1 MRWRT
6 CRAPLKQRVWFDVA
20 LEETEIKFGTDGW
33 RAVIGGDYTFRNVG
47 RVAQGFG
54 SYVREHWN
62 WQRGIVVG
70 YDRRFGSERF
80 AAHVASVL
88 SGNGIP
94 VHLVDRPC
102 PTPVVAFSAARLQA
116 AGAVMI
122 TASHNPP
129 ADNGFK
135 IRTATGAAVAPEKL
149 GEIEDEVAQVDG
161 DSVICMD
168 ESSAIDAGL
177 WNEFD
182 PDQAYLDHIST
193 LIDLDRVRGRDIEIV
208 IDAMYGSAAA
218 WLPRV
223 LGGGRLRV
231 SEIHSEWNPRFPGLA
246 RPEPIPPQTDELSVV
261 VRDSDAVVGIATD
274 GDGDRLGVVDGSGEF
289 VDQLRTI
296 ALLAFY
302 FLEHRNLRRPLV
314 KTLTTSSMLERL
326 GKIYDVHVEEVGVG
340 MKYVA
345 PAMTELDAIM
355 GGEESGGYVF
365 APHMPERDGVVA
377 GLYFLDLMVREGKT
391 PAELVAMLFQK
402 LGREYHY
409 GRRDF
414 RFSAEARSAIEE
426 QVRIWVPGSIDGA
439 AVLRRNEADGFKYY
453 LDDESWL
460 LIRFSGTE
468 PLLRVYTE
476 TTTVDRVDEL
486 LAIGASA
493 AGVKE

>member
-168 ESSAIDAGL
+168 ESSAIDL
-177 WNEFD
+177 S
-182 PDQAYLDHIST
+182 LIHI
-193 LIDLDRVRGRDIEIV
+193 
-208 IDAMYGSAAA
+208 
-218 WLPRV
+218 
-223 LGGGRLRV
+223 
-231 SEIHSEWNPRFPGLA
+231 
-246 RPEPIPPQTDELSVV
+246 
-261 VRDSDAVVGIATD
+261 
-274 GDGDRLGVVDGSGEF
+274 
-289 VDQLRTI
+289 
-296 ALLAFY
+296 
-302 FLEHRNLRRPLV
+302 
-314 KTLTTSSMLERL
+314 
-326 GKIYDVHVEEVGVG
+326 
-340 MKYVA
+340 
-345 PAMTELDAIM
+345 
-355 GGEESGGYVF
+355 
-365 APHMPERDGVVA
+365 
-377 GLYFLDLMVREGKT
+377 
-391 PAELVAMLFQK
+391 
-402 LGREYHY
+402 
-409 GRRDF
+409 
-414 RFSAEARSAIEE
+414 
-426 QVRIWVPGSIDGA
+426 
-439 AVLRRNEADGFKYY
+439 
-453 LDDESWL
+453 
-460 LIRFSGTE
+460 
-468 PLLRVYTE
+468 
-476 TTTVDRVDEL
+476 
-486 LAIGASA
+486 
-493 AGVKE
+493 

>member
-1 MRWRT
+1 M
-6 CRAPLKQRVWFDVA
+6 CNAPRNQKVWLNVS

-33 RAVIGGDYTFRNVG
+33 RAVIGGDYTFCNVG
-47 RVAQGFG
+47 RVAQGLANYARRKW
-54 SYVREHWN
+54 S

-88 SGNGIP
+88 AGNGIAA
-94 VHLVDRPC
+94 HLVDRPC
-102 PTPVVAFSAARLQA
+102 PTPVVAFSAAKLET

-135 IRTATGAAVAPEKL
+135 IRTATGAAVAPDNL
-149 GEIEDEVAQVDG
+149 SEIEAEVARVEG
-161 DSVICMD
+161 DSVICLD
-168 ESSAIDAGL
+168 ESSAVEAGL
-177 WNEFD
+177 WNEFN
-182 PDQAYLDHIST
+182 PDEAYFDHIST
-193 LIDLDRVRGRDIEIV
+193 LIDLDHVRDQDIEV
-208 IDAMYGSAAA
+208 VVDAMYGSAAG

-223 LGGGRLRV
+223 LGGGQLRV
-231 SEIHSEWNPRFPGLA
+231 SEIHSAWNPRFPGLA
-246 RPEPIPPQTDELSVV
+246 RPEPIPPQTEKLSVA
-261 VRDSDAVVGIATD
+261 VRDSEAVVGIATD
-274 GDGDRLGVVDGSGEF
+274 GDGDRLGIVDGSGAF

-302 FLEHRNLRRPLV
+302 FLEHRRLRGPLV
-314 KTLTTSSMLERL
+314 KTVTTSSMLERL
-326 GKIYDVHVEEVGVG
+326 GHIYDVHVEEVGVG

-345 PAMTELDAIM
+345 PAMTEFDAIM

-365 APHMPERDGVVA
+365 APHMPERDGIVA

-409 GRRDF
+409 GRTDF
-414 RFSAEARSAIEE
+414 RFSAEARSDIEA
-426 QVRIWVPGSIDGA
+426 QVRKWTPDSIDGT
-439 AVLRRNEADGFKYY
+439 AVQRRNNTDGFKYY

-460 LIRFSGTE
+460 LIRCSGTE

-476 TTTVDRVDEL
+476 TTTVDRVGEL
-486 LAIGASA
+486 LAIGARA
-493 AGVKE
+493 AGVED